1 MLHLSDRHCLVLLP
15 FLHGSWLCPL
25 FRRWLSSVL
34 TAHVLCRQL
43 VGLLHKSHLLVH
55 RGSLAPLAFQFRL
68 QRCDALQQFVHL
80 RIVVFR
86 LVVEVSERGV
96 QVTVGGCGGLD
107 GLRRGWLCPFFL
119 AARIGEVEVHS
130 VLRSRYL
137 AVEHVAQL
145 PDGTVAA
152 LLTLFHL
159 PMLVGFQL
167 VADNLPVR
175 LVRVGHLGVVSV
187 RSRRLLLAGGRG
199 EYQPHRPDEHQHHS
213 GQHDHLLPFQPLRL
227 CQRFALLFRFPRFGS
242 SFVLFRRFI
251 LCLFH
256 INKVLSDCL
265 FPPGSAVPPVRR
277 VPFPYVSRR
286 SCRCHRR
293 LCRRCKGQAPRRR
306 RTSPARCGGVFPA
319 ASRPDTL

>member
-107 GLRRGWLCPFFL
+107 LSLIHIL
-119 AARIGEVEVHS
+119 DEVAH
-130 VLRSRYL
+130 LH
-137 AVEHVAQL
+137 VEQ
-145 PDGTVAA
+145 
-152 LLTLFHL
+152 
-159 PMLVGFQL
+159 
-167 VADNLPVR
+167 
-175 LVRVGHLGVVSV
+175 
-187 RSRRLLLAGGRG
+187 
-199 EYQPHRPDEHQHHS
+199 
-213 GQHDHLLPFQPLRL
+213 
-227 CQRFALLFRFPRFGS
+227 QRF
-242 SFVLFRRFI
+242 
-251 LCLFH
+251 
-256 INKVLSDCL
+256 
-265 FPPGSAVPPVRR
+265 
-277 VPFPYVSRR
+277 
-286 SCRCHRR
+286 
-293 LCRRCKGQAPRRR
+293 
-306 RTSPARCGGVFPA
+306 GGVLHVEGV
-319 ASRPDTL
+319 RCV